1 MLHVTR
7 KSASLSVVRCA
18 RKSIWMKVAAIAPR
32 FQYDCDPINFCLK
45 ATFSKPI
52 VLKTVGRFFLSARA
66 IVVPTYLSGM
76 YKFVKQDA
84 GVVWVLP
91 VPRLD

>member
-1 MLHVTR
+1 MR
-7 KSASLSVVRCA
+7 A
-18 RKSIWMKVAAIAPR
+18 KSIWMKVAAIAPR
-32 FQYDCDPINFCLK
+32 FQNNRDPVDFCPK
-45 ATFSKPI
+45 ATSAKPI
-52 VLKTVGRFFLSARA
+52 VLKTVGCFFLSARA